1 MADTSTM
8 ALQTYQAVGN
18 REDLMDIIT
27 DISPEETPMFTRF
40 KKYKATGVYM
50 EWLTDA
56 LASATSNAKVQGAD
70 FSFTRPSSRTRVG
83 NNTQVFVNTFAVAG
97 SQIASDAAGVS
108 DEFAYQGEKA
118 MKEHKRDIEYA
129 LINGTL
135 SSGTSGAA
143 STLKGVPA
151 WITTTST
158 CGNSCGLTETMYNT
172 LLAAVWAQ
180 GGNPDVTFVNGFQK
194 RKISAFATS
203 NTRYIDGTNKKLINT
218 VAVYESDFGLQTI
231 ILDRYAED
239 DSVYALQ
246 EDMWG
251 VGVFRPSKM
260 EKIAKI
266 ADAERGAIVG
276 EYTLICKNEKA
287 SGKLYDLATS

>member
-1 MADTSTM
+1 MADTSTY

-27 DISPEETPMFTRF
+27 DVSPEETPMFTRF
-40 KKYKATGVYM
+40 KKYKATNVYM

-56 LASATSNAKVQGAD
+56 LASATANAKVQGAD

-83 NNTQVFVNTFAVAG
+83 NYTQVFVNTFAVAG
-97 SQIASDAAGVS
+97 SQDAVDAAGVTS
-108 DEFAYQGEKA
+108 EFAYQGEKA

-129 LINGTL
+129 LINGTASAG
-135 SSGTSGAA
+135 SSGAGA
-143 STLKGVPA
+143 TLKGVPA

-158 CGNSCGLTETMYNT
+158 CGNSSALTEAMYNT
-172 LLAAVWAQ
+172 LLQSIYEQ

-194 RKISAFATS
+194 RKISSFATS
-203 NTRYIDGTNKKLINT
+203 NTRYIDGTDKKLINT

-231 ILDRYAED
+231 ILDRYVIAD
-239 DSVYALQ
+239 DVYALQ
-246 EDMWG
+246 EDLWG
-251 VGVFRPSKM
+251 IGVLRPSKM
-260 EKIAKI
+260 EKVAKI

-276 EYTLICKNEKA
+276 EYTLICKNEKG